1 MYLKTVHLIFW
12 FIREPKKFIFEIL
25 LARGLNFCSF
35 AFRCNNHP
43 LPPPPPITPVQ
54 FIWFWYF
61 ISLFIFIYIYIFF
74 LDLFFFCFCF
84 CFLLLLLLFLLFLK
98 FVLREANIIDYI
110 RNSAP
115 SVCFTT
121 FNGIKLPLMAL
132 VDLYEGGPAF
142 FQSKCQPDR
151 RGQNCSCF

>member
-74 LDLFFFCFCF
+74 LDLFFFFFFVFCRCCCFYFFRSLFLGKLILLITSGILHPLCV
-84 CFLLLLLLFLLFLK
+84 LLLLMELS
-98 FVLREANIIDYI
+98 YHWW
-110 RNSAP
+110 P
-115 SVCFTT
+115 
-121 FNGIKLPLMAL
+121 
-132 VDLYEGGPAF
+132 
-142 FQSKCQPDR
+142 
-151 RGQNCSCF
+151 